1 MRGFLILTVVIGTL
15 WGIDA
20 VVLDG
25 RYRKV
30 AWLEANYQGDK
41 FSYQVRYWLNKS
53 GL

>member
-25 RYRKV
+25 RYRKM
-30 AWLEANYQGDK
+30 AWLEANYQGPSLATK
-41 FSYQVRYWLNKS
+41 L
-53 GL
+53 GIG